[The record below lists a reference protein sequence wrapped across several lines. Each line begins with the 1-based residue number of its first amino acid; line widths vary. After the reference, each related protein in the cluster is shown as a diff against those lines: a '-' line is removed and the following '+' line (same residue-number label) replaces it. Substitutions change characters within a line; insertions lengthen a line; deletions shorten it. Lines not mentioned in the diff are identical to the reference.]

1 MCDFVGLGEE
11 GVKGEVWYLPHE
23 YCYSK
28 TRKEIQCLLQLND
41 SIYYVLTKG

>member
-1 MCDFVGLGEE
+1 MWFVGLGEGE
-11 GVKGEVWYLPHE
+11 MEKEVWCLPHKE
-23 YCYSK
+23 RYSK